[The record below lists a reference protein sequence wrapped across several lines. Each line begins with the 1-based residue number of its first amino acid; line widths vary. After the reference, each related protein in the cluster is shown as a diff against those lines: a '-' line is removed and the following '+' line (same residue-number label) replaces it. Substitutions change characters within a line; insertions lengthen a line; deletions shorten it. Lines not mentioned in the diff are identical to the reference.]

1 MFLTLL
7 APQGTTPP
15 PVTPPDQRKSGG
27 NAKEVWL
34 KILADRRKAEREK
47 QQRERREEQL
57 KRKEA
62 ERHISVSSCSYL
74 GFLRSECEVIYSPSE
89 VKNKATKV
97 DKAALKAALL
107 EAYDEV

>member
-7 APQGTTPP
+7 APQGTPPP

-34 KILADRRKAEREK
+34 RILADRRKLERERLYREK
-47 QQRERREEQL
+47 QAEAARR
-57 KRKEA
+57 REA
-62 ERHISVSSCSYL
+62 ERHVSYSGQSSIGVVLCICSVEYKPNELKS
-74 GFLRSECEVIYSPSE
+74 
-89 VKNKATKV
+89 TKV
-97 DKAALKAALL
+97 NKAALKAALL